1 MSSGKTVRPSRS
13 ESRSAARTVSVAVLI
28 ALAAC
33 GGADASAPPTP
44 AGPTG
49 PITPQNPVLTLSVAG
64 GDAQTAIPGA
74 AVSIAPSVMV
84 KNDQGAAVSGV
95 SVTFEVD
102 SGGGQVTGASQVTG
116 SDGIARITSWV
127 LGRNEAPN
135 VLRVTS
141 GTLAAVRIRA
151 VGVFP
156 PASGGGKLLGSGSIP
171 LSGGT
176 LTAPG
181 PDSTVRGISI
191 TAPSGTL
198 GIPFALTIVGGAP
211 ANFKGKSEIA
221 SITPLIG
228 IRSSTAALLSKPLKI
243 TIRARIPANTFPV
256 ITLVDTSTG
265 LRAMLPTVD
274 YTDSSVTAYAVH
286 LDNRKVS
293 TPFNPPGAQQAAL
306 SSNVRTFSGFS
317 GLRSSVQLDP
327 PDDEVERS
335 DDAQTTMLIDAIPTE
350 LLNRD
355 IDTGFR
361 PSKHGWEWA
370 PVMTSI
376 GATQWGATFTALWR
390 YAYDPQNT
398 LFGLYQKAKGVPES
412 NRQGIRWSAVA
423 QQRINLQYARGIGND
438 DGFKAAAWDK
448 NINNILRAAMVR
460 AIRPEPQLVVL
471 SNSGAANPGAEDR
484 GFDAGVYAVVAYR
497 IAGDNVY
504 IYDAA
509 APGDDGRRLVFG
521 SEGMLPFF
529 PGQQNAIG
537 YDKPI
542 AGNTQALVPLSRL
555 ATDYYLMLKD
565 EVGLDRFASST
576 PAVRVG
582 TVRDTVWAA
591 DTTRLWFRCALC
603 TRGVQATGTPPLQGP
618 LVAANIFTAT
628 APNTWTSANGGLVG
642 NGVLLSSTAGDRTYG
657 FVHILPNAQGKLGW
671 HDWSTLVARR
681 IPADIS
687 ASATDPA
694 VGANVTLTM
703 TVDQAK
709 LPSNYT
715 VEWLYGDD
723 LLDEV
728 VKNSLTTKHKWA
740 TPGTF
745 EVTARVIHPGNGQ
758 IMALA
763 RTTIRVAEVFPVWKF
778 TTVTVSVANTTPTPV
793 GTGTGLIGS
802 FNYYQKMYTD
812 IASKKYDGGFLYLP
826 RDTTFQGSL
835 KSRGIYTIDG
845 VNLTLANVM
854 LKGQFPGVGTLYNIG
869 GSIEL
874 RANWIAPFVSSP
886 RRVDAADAAEYFTL
900 GGSFNSGSLSG
911 RGWEWFSNYGGTQ
924 GITYFPTFTR
934 ELVANFSGDN
944 ATGTITYV
952 VRNIEPDKFL
962 PSPETRRWTIT
973 VNFTA
978 ERLK

>member
-1 MSSGKTVRPSRS
+1 MSSG
-13 ESRSAARTVSVAVLI
+13 RSAQSSRIALRIVSAFGLI
-28 ALAAC
+28 ALSAC
-33 GGADASAPPTP
+33 GGADASAPPS
-44 AGPTG
+44 GPTG
-49 PITPQNPVLTLSVAG
+49 PNVPSPPASPVLTLSVAG
-64 GDAQTAIPGA
+64 GDAQTAIPGT
-74 AVSIAPSVMV
+74 AVSVAPSVMI
-84 KNDQGAAVSGV
+84 KNDQGVAVSGV
-95 SVTFEVD
+95 AVTFEVD
-102 SGGGQVTGASQVTG
+102 SGGGQVVGSSQVTG
-116 SDGIARITSWV
+116 SDGIARVTSWV
-127 LGRNEAPN
+127 LGRSEASN

-141 GTLAAVRIRA
+141 GALAAVRVRA
-151 VGVFP
+151 SGVFP
-156 PASGGGKLLGSGSIP
+156 AAPGGGKLLGGGSISP
-171 LSGGT
+171 AGGT
-176 LTAPG
+176 LTAAG

-191 TAPSGTL
+191 TAPAGTL
-198 GIPFALTIVGGAP
+198 GIPFSLTVVGGAS
-211 ANFKGKSEIA
+211 ANFKGKGDIA
-221 SITPLIG
+221 PITPLIG
-228 IRSSTAALLSKPLKI
+228 VRSSTAALLSKPLKI

-256 ITLVDTSTG
+256 ITLVDTATG
-265 LRAMLPTVD
+265 LRAILPTVD
-274 YTDSSVTAYAVH
+274 YTDTSVTAYAVH

-293 TPFNPPGAQQAAL
+293 TPFNPPGAQFAART
-306 SSNVRTFSGFS
+306 SSARTFGGFS
-317 GLRSSVQLDP
+317 GLRASVQFDP
-327 PDDEVERS
+327 PDDEVEQA

-370 PVMTSI
+370 PLMTSI

-390 YAYDPQNT
+390 YAYDPQNA

-412 NRQGIRWSAVA
+412 NRQGIRWAAVA
-423 QQRINLQYARGIGND
+423 QQKINLKYARGLGNN
-438 DGFKAAAWDK
+438 DGFKADAWDK

-471 SNSGAANPGAEDR
+471 GNSGAENPGAEDR

-529 PGQQNAIG
+529 PGQQNTIG

-565 EVGLDRFASST
+565 EVGDDRFASST

-603 TRGVQATGTPPLQGP
+603 TRGVQPTGTPPLQGP

-628 APNTWTSANGGLVG
+628 APNTWTSANGGMIG

-681 IPADIS
+681 IPADIA

-694 VGANVTLTM
+694 AGAEVTLSLTL
-703 TVDQAK
+703 DQTK

-740 TPGTF
+740 VPGTF
-745 EVTARVIHPGNGQ
+745 DVTARVIHPSNGQ

-763 RTTIRVAEVFPVWKF
+763 RTTMRVAEVFPVWKF
-778 TTVTVSVANTTPTPV
+778 KTLTVNVANTTPTPF
-793 GTGTGLIGS
+793 GTGNGLSGS
-802 FNYYQKMYTD
+802 FNFYVQMYND
-812 IASKKYDGGFLYLP
+812 IASKKYEGGFLYLP

-845 VNLTLANVM
+845 INLTLANVM
-854 LKGQFPGVGTLYNIG
+854 LKGSFPAVGTFYNIG
-869 GSIEL
+869 GSIVL
-874 RANWIAPFVSSP
+874 RANWLAPFVSAA
-886 RRVDAADAAEYFTL
+886 RRVDAPGSAEYFTL
-900 GGSFNSGSLSG
+900 SGSFSSGSLSG
-911 RGWEWFSNYGGTQ
+911 RGWEWVTNFGGTQ
-924 GITYFPTFTR
+924 GLTYFPTFTR